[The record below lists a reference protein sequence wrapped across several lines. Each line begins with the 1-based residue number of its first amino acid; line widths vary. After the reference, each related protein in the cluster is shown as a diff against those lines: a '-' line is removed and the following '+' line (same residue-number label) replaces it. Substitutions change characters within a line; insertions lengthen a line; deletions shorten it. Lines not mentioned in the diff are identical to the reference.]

1 MTVSPVLDDPFDWL
15 DCFGEVA
22 LTGKSKE
29 VEGYSVAL
37 RRGFRLSVSS
47 PEKGFF
53 NVLSFDITQSKL
65 VELEL
70 IKSKETLADY
80 IEHAPDGIF
89 IADSSLR
96 FIDVNPAACKMT
108 GYTKQE
114 LLTLKISQILSD
126 EDIPAHRKSIEDLQR
141 TGKSSRTTHFKKK
154 DGTIVTIDIEVV
166 TLKDSRYMS
175 FCRDITEKEQTEI
188 EKNRYM
194 HAFRNTSQ
202 PVLITDANGVIVSV
216 NDALLDMYGYTRD
229 EMLGQ
234 NPRVLNPGRD
244 VYDNLGISYF
254 EYETGFHDLWHS
266 VLDPEVRTWKGELI
280 NKRKDSSLVW
290 VTLLVN
296 GVYDD
301 QGTLQSIVGFPVDM
315 TKSYEVNR
323 QSRLDLYKTIADLAE
338 LRDDDTGN
346 HMRRVGLFAK
356 IIAKNMGRNEKYC
369 NDLEAFAPMHDIG
382 KVGIPDS
389 ILLAPRRLTP
399 EEFEIMKQHVV
410 LGHNIVKGKKEF
422 EMAAAIT
429 LCHHERY
436 DGTGYPN
443 GISGKHIPL
452 SAQITALCDVY
463 DALRSK
469 RPYKEPWPH
478 EETVAEIVRSSGTH
492 FNPDMIKVF
501 ETLHPRFETIFA
513 ALND

>member
-1 MTVSPVLDDPFDWL
+1 MRSGILHNRSHNR
-15 DCFGEVA
+15 C
-22 LTGKSKE
+22 
-29 VEGYSVAL
+29 
-37 RRGFRLSVSS
+37 
-47 PEKGFF
+47 
-53 NVLSFDITQSKL
+53 
-65 VELEL
+65 
-70 IKSKETLADY
+70 
-80 IEHAPDGIF
+80 DG
-89 IADSSLR
+89 A
-96 FIDVNPAACKMT
+96 
-108 GYTKQE
+108 
-114 LLTLKISQILSD
+114 
-126 EDIPAHRKSIEDLQR
+126 
-141 TGKSSRTTHFKKK
+141 
-154 DGTIVTIDIEVV
+154 
-166 TLKDSRYMS
+166 
-175 FCRDITEKEQTEI
+175 
-188 EKNRYM
+188 
-194 HAFRNTSQ
+194 
-202 PVLITDANGVIVSV
+202 IVSV
-216 NDALLDMYGYTRD
+216 NDALLDMYGFTRD

-266 VLDPEVRTWKGELI
+266 VLDPEVRTWKGDLI
-280 NKRKDSSLVW
+280 NKRKDGSLVW
-290 VTLLVN
+290 VSLLVN
-296 GVYDD
+296 GVYDENNA
-301 QGTLQSIVGFPVDM
+301 LQSIIGFPIDTTV
-315 TKSYEVNR
+315 SHEVNR
-323 QSRLDLYKTIADLAE
+323 QNRIELYKTIADLAE

-356 IIAKNMGRNEKYC
+356 MIAKNMGRNEKYC
-369 NDLEAFAPMHDIG
+369 NDLEVFAPMHDIG

-410 LGHNIVKGKKEF
+410 LGHNIVKGKKKF

-478 EETVAEIVRSSGTH
+478 GETVAEIMRSSGTH

-501 ETLHPRFETIFA
+501 ETLHPKFETIFA

>member
-1 MTVSPVLDDPFDWL
+1 
-15 DCFGEVA
+15 
-22 LTGKSKE
+22 
-29 VEGYSVAL
+29 
-37 RRGFRLSVSS
+37 
-47 PEKGFF
+47 
-53 NVLSFDITQSKL
+53 
-65 VELEL
+65 
-70 IKSKETLADY
+70 
-80 IEHAPDGIF
+80 
-89 IADSSLR
+89 
-96 FIDVNPAACKMT
+96 
-108 GYTKQE
+108 
-114 LLTLKISQILSD
+114 
-126 EDIPAHRKSIEDLQR
+126 
-141 TGKSSRTTHFKKK
+141 
-154 DGTIVTIDIEVV
+154 
-166 TLKDSRYMS
+166 
-175 FCRDITEKEQTEI
+175 
-188 EKNRYM
+188 M

-280 NKRKDSSLVW
+280 NKRKDGSLVW

-369 NDLEAFAPMHDIG
+369 NDLEAFARCMILARWYTGFHFAG
-382 KVGIPDS
+382 RVDS
-389 ILLAPRRLTP
+389 RRV
-399 EEFEIMKQHVV
+399 EIMKQHVV
-410 LGHNIVKGKKEF
+410 LGHNIVKGKKNS
-422 EMAAAIT
+422 
-429 LCHHERY
+429 RWRRPY
-436 DGTGYPN
+436 
-443 GISGKHIPL
+443 PL
-452 SAQITALCDVY
+452 S
-463 DALRSK
+463 S
-469 RPYKEPWPH
+469 
-478 EETVAEIVRSSGTH
+478 
-492 FNPDMIKVF
+492 
-501 ETLHPRFETIFA
+501 
-513 ALND
+513 

>member
-1 MTVSPVLDDPFDWL
+1 
-15 DCFGEVA
+15 
-22 LTGKSKE
+22 
-29 VEGYSVAL
+29 
-37 RRGFRLSVSS
+37 
-47 PEKGFF
+47 
-53 NVLSFDITQSKL
+53 
-65 VELEL
+65 
-70 IKSKETLADY
+70 
-80 IEHAPDGIF
+80 
-89 IADSSLR
+89 
-96 FIDVNPAACKMT
+96 
-108 GYTKQE
+108 
-114 LLTLKISQILSD
+114 
-126 EDIPAHRKSIEDLQR
+126 
-141 TGKSSRTTHFKKK
+141 
-154 DGTIVTIDIEVV
+154 
-166 TLKDSRYMS
+166 
-175 FCRDITEKEQTEI
+175 
-188 EKNRYM
+188 
-194 HAFRNTSQ
+194 
-202 PVLITDANGVIVSV
+202 
-216 NDALLDMYGYTRD
+216 
-229 EMLGQ
+229 
-234 NPRVLNPGRD
+234 
-244 VYDNLGISYF
+244 
-254 EYETGFHDLWHS
+254 
-266 VLDPEVRTWKGELI
+266 LI

-356 IIAKNMGRNEKYC
+356 MIAKNMGRNEKYC
-369 NDLEAFAPMHDIG
+369 NDLEVFAPMHDIG

-478 EETVAEIVRSSGTH
+478 GETVAEIMRSSGTH

-501 ETLHPRFETIFA
+501 ETLHPKFETIFA